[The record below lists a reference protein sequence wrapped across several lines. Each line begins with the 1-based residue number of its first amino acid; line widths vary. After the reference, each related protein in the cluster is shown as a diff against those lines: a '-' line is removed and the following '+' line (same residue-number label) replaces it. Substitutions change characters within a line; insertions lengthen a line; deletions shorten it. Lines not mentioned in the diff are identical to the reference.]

1 MYNHFK
7 CSLLETIILKTLL
20 FFIAML
26 ALRRLYRSAPK
37 YVRQMSGLIA
47 VDDKLNG
54 LTDDQMQLRESVM
67 NFAQAELAPYA
78 EEMDRTNTFNNLREF
93 WIKCGDMGLH
103 GVTCPEEYG
112 GKLSFGNIYYMTY
125 MGYMVDL
132 DVYNLNKL
140 NSFYFMFNF

>member
-1 MYNHFK
+1 
-7 CSLLETIILKTLL
+7 
-20 FFIAML
+20 ML

-112 GKLSFGNIYYMTY
+112 GKLSTW
-125 MGYMVDL
+125 
-132 DVYNLNKL
+132 
-140 NSFYFMFNF
+140 